1 MHIGVPLLMIF
12 LKKSLLDTQHVIILE
27 IHKEFCKIRPLA
39 KKVHARRLST
49 G

>member
-1 MHIGVPLLMIF
+1 MIF
-12 LKKSLLDTQHVIILE
+12 QKIILGTQHVILLDIYE
-27 IHKEFCKIRPLA
+27 EFCKIQPLA

>member
-1 MHIGVPLLMIF
+1 MIF
-12 LKKSLLDTQHVIILE
+12 LKKSLLDTQHVILLE
-27 IHKEFCKIRPLA
+27 IHKEFYKIQPLA